1 MHKAWRTVVVV
12 VMVWAALIVQP
23 ASATRQQDVSCQE
36 FVADYTGSSAP
47 FLLDNET
54 ITVLSGCRQDERG
67 TWFYPTGPR
76 DSRLPDMSPLEDP
89 AGMRAALRVQLHE
102 LEAAMPDW
110 LADELNSMHSDRA
123 LPYEDGGLTR
133 GIVSNKH
140 HNVAVIVDEYEEVLI
155 WFVQNP
161 EHQLLEQYAI
171 WLFDRRQTAF
181 PAPSCLDA
189 PPSDLL
195 RKASP
200 VAGRY
205 RPVAVGDGRRADH
218 G

>member
-23 ASATRQQDVSCQE
+23 ASATRQQDVSCRE
-36 FVADYTGSSAP
+36 FV
-47 FLLDNET
+47 LDDET

-133 GIVSNKH
+133 GIVSNKR

-189 PPSDLL
+189 PPPICY
-195 RKASP
+195 A
-200 VAGRY
+200 
-205 RPVAVGDGRRADH
+205 RRAPLRVDTAPWPWEMADELTMDDYIRAI
-218 G
+218 GGW